1 MITVDCSQGEKG
13 NVYDKALKFKVN
25 TINVKEVTKSKTKI
39 MLNVGHPDEAF
50 SLGLLP
56 SDGVGLV
63 REEFI
68 VTESFAFIPW
78 PC

>member
-1 MITVDCSQGEKG
+1 
-13 NVYDKALKFKVN
+13 
-25 TINVKEVTKSKTKI
+25 

-68 VTESFAFIPW
+68 VTGSIRVHPMALLKF
-78 PC
+78 